1 MHIHILGICGT
12 FMGSLA
18 VLAKNLGHKVTGSDA
33 NVYPPMS
40 TQLEA
45 QGISLMQGYEPEHLQ
60 PRPDLVIVGNA
71 MKRGIPAVEYVL
83 NEGIPYTSGPQWLAQ
98 YVLQGKHV
106 LGVAGTHGKTT
117 TTTMVA
123 WILEQAGLEPGF
135 LIGGV
140 PKGFEASARLG
151 GGKYFVVEADEYDSA
166 FFDKRSKFVHYA
178 PKTAILNNLEFD
190 HADIFDDLAAIQ
202 KQFHHLVRT
211 IPSTGKII
219 VPANDDNLKDT
230 LAKGCW
236 TPVETTGIA
245 PNSSDWQAE
254 LRANDGSHFVVSYQG
269 QQAEVNWGMTGLHSV
284 YNGLAAIAAA
294 HNVGVELQTACAA
307 LSAFGGVK
315 RRMEL
320 VGEVADISVYDDFA
334 HHPTAIKTT
343 LEGLRNK
350 VGDRKI
356 WAIIEPRSNTMRMG
370 THKDNLA
377 ESARDADQVIWYQ
390 PAGLDWDLSP
400 VIAASPVPAQ
410 VANNIDGII
419 ADVIAQ
425 VKSGDAI
432 VIMSN
437 GGFGGIHGKLVNA
450 LKAKFA

>member
-1 MHIHILGICGT
+1 
-12 FMGSLA
+12 
-18 VLAKNLGHKVTGSDA
+18 
-33 NVYPPMS
+33 
-40 TQLEA
+40 
-45 QGISLMQGYEPEHLQ
+45 
-60 PRPDLVIVGNA
+60 
-71 MKRGIPAVEYVL
+71 
-83 NEGIPYTSGPQWLAQ
+83 
-98 YVLQGKHV
+98 VLQGKHV

-123 WILEQAGLEPGF
+123 WILEQAGLAPGF

-151 GGKYFVVEADEYDSA
+151 GGQYFVVEADEYDSA

-236 TPVETTGIA
+236 TPIETTGIA

-269 QQAEVNWGMTGLHSV
+269 QQAAVNWSMTGLHSV
-284 YNGLAAIAAA
+284 YNGLAAVAAA
-294 HNVGVELQTACAA
+294 HNVGVDLATACAA
-307 LSAFGGVK
+307 LSAFDGVK

-320 VGEVADISVYDDFA
+320 VGEVANISVYDDFA

-377 ESARDADQVIWYQ
+377 ESACDADQVIWYQ